1 MNEEL
6 FLKFISNILGIHT
19 WHIISNDNS
28 LSDFETECCFEKT
41 LQPMY
46 TAEYLDY
53 LMNHTQPGIFY
64 EITDYLN
71 TNYNGL
77 IN

>member
-28 LSDFETECCFEKT
+28 LSDFEKE
-41 LQPMY
+41 
-46 TAEYLDY
+46 
-53 LMNHTQPGIFY
+53 
-64 EITDYLN
+64 
-71 TNYNGL
+71 
-77 IN
+77 